1 MELLTLL
8 RDQCQTC
15 VFFFFTFAPS
25 HPAPPPPP
33 LPSYL
38 AHLESIKEPEEEE
51 EVGEGG
57 MKPSTANAFTMP
69 GKVRGTPL
77 SNASNTPA
85 EFSWRFFSHPFFL
98 TLLLMKSTTRLFT

>member
-15 VFFFFTFAPS
+15 VFFLTFAPS
-25 HPAPPPPP
+25 HPAPPPP
-33 LPSYL
+33 PSYL

-85 EFSWRFFSHPFFL
+85 EFLWRLFFSSFFL
-98 TLLLMKSTTRLFT
+98 NSPFTEINNQTFHLTL

>member
-1 MELLTLL
+1 MP
-8 RDQCQTC
+8 DVC
-15 VFFFFTFAPS
+15 FFFLTFAPS
-25 HPAPPPPP
+25 HPAPPPP
-33 LPSYL
+33 PSYL

-85 EFSWRFFSHPFFL
+85 EFYGVFFSSVFLNSPFTEINNQTFHL
-98 TLLLMKSTTRLFT
+98 TL